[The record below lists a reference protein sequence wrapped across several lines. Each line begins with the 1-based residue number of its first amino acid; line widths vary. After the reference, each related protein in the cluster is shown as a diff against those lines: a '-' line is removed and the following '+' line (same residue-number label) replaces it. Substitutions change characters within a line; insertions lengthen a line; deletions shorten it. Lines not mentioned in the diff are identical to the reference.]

1 MSPGGKLPPRLAAVV
16 LPVGL
21 LGFGVAVAAAFSF
34 AVSPRD
40 LATLAGIAGLL
51 AASTLA
57 ERYPVPLDGI
67 DTGGVSLGFV
77 FCTAAIVL
85 YGWQAGVV
93 VGMAA
98 PIMHLLEHRP
108 PIRVTY
114 NAAVMSIAAAVSGA
128 AIAPLRGDEAG
139 LVFAQVIVAAF
150 AFYTV
155 NLLLISL
162 VVGVS
167 AHKPFKT
174 VTRTSIEVTSMPFA
188 LMASAA
194 LMLVILWQRSPFLS
208 AALVGPLLAIA
219 LYQRSTFRE
228 LRAMR
233 LALTD
238 PLTGLGNHRHF
249 HDRLERELAD
259 SQAQGY
265 PLSLCLVDIDDFK
278 KINDRFG
285 HPGGDKVLAQL
296 ATNLRQGGEAFRLG
310 GDEFAILLP
319 GRDEEGARIAA
330 EAIIERISS
339 VDLAPAGPVTVS
351 AGIATAPLDDVGRDE
366 LVRRSDSALYWAKEY
381 GKNQTRVYRP
391 DVVEI
396 AELKRLA
403 AGPDRAARFRA
414 AASLAKAVDARD
426 AYTGSHSERV
436 SDLAA
441 RIATRLGVDREQ
453 IELTRL
459 AASLHDLG
467 KLAIPEEILRKPG
480 SALRDRAARARAS
493 PADRLPD
500 AREPRRRP
508 RRRLGPA
515 PPRALGRHR
524 LSRRSRRRGDPA
536 RGPDH
541 LRRRCLRRDDVG
553 PRLPGTAHRRRGDRR
568 AGPLLGQPVRPR
580 RGGGTRR
587 RARHRS
593 RLAGLADPGVR
604 TRVAPAALRS
614 ESPTDADAKQ
624 HPDRP
629 EPVPPGDLLAL
640 RRRSGR
646 NTRSAARRSAAC
658 ACRPCP

>member
-1 MSPGGKLPPRLAAVV
+1 MSSGAKMPPRLAAVV

-21 LGFGVAVAAAFSF
+21 LGLAVAVAAAVSF
-34 AVSPRD
+34 AVSARD

-93 VGMAA
+93 VGFAA
-98 PIMHLLEHRP
+98 PIMQLLEHRP
-108 PIRVTY
+108 PVRVVY
-114 NAAVMSIAAAVSGA
+114 NAAMLSIAALVAGA
-128 AIAPLRGDEAG
+128 AIAPLRGDDAA
-139 LVFAQVIVAAF
+139 LVFGQVLLAALVHF
-150 AFYTV
+150 GV

-162 VVGVS
+162 VISVS
-167 AHKPFKT
+167 ARKPF
-174 VTRTSIEVTSMPFA
+174 VASVRTSVEITGLPFA

-194 LMLVILWQRSPFLS
+194 LMLVVLWQRSPLLS

-265 PLSLCLVDIDDFK
+265 PLSLCLLDIDDFK
-278 KINDRFG
+278 RINDRFG
-285 HPGGDKVLAQL
+285 HPGGDKVLAAL
-296 ATNLRQGGEAFRLG
+296 AANLRQGGEAFRLG

-330 EAIIERISS
+330 EAIVDRIA
-339 VDLAPAGPVTVS
+339 DTDMPPAGPVTVS
-351 AGIATAPLDDVGRDE
+351 AGIATAPRDEVGRDE
-366 LVRRSDSALYWAKEY
+366 LVRRADSALYWAKEY

-436 SDLAA
+436 ADLAA

-453 IELTRL
+453 VELTRL

-480 SALRDRAARARAS
+480 PLSETERLVLERHPQIGYRMLESLGVD
-493 PADRLPD
+493 PVADWVLHHHERWDGTGYPD
-500 AREPRRRP
+500 ALGGEEIPLGARIIFVADAYDAMTSDRVYRG
-508 RRRLGPA
+508 RLTDDEAIAELARCSG
-515 PPRALGRHR
+515 
-524 LSRRSRRRGDPA
+524 SQFDPEVVA
-536 RGPDH
+536 
-541 LRRRCLRRDDVG
+541 
-553 PRLPGTAHRRRGDRR
+553 A
-568 AGPLLGQPVRPR
+568 
-580 RGGGTRR
+580 
-587 RARHRS
+587 
-593 RLAGLADPGVR
+593 LADELGVGAAWPLAA
-604 TRVAPAALRS
+604 VPA
-614 ESPTDADAKQ
+614 
-624 HPDRP
+624 
-629 EPVPPGDLLAL
+629 
-640 RRRSGR
+640 
-646 NTRSAARRSAAC
+646 
-658 ACRPCP
+658 